1 MSGKKSAPPSS
12 RPSTGT
18 TGKKRALPELSLV
31 DDSGPAMLPGKAY
44 NPYDRDPKNLG
55 KSKKAAASKPDLRKL
70 SQWIKLKREVD
81 ELKKE
86 PPEEE

>member
-1 MSGKKSAPPSS
+1 MSAKKSGPATS

-18 TGKKRALPELSLV
+18 TGRRAVPELSLV
-31 DDSGPAMLPGKAY
+31 DDSGPRLLPGKAY
-44 NPYDRDPKNLG
+44 DPYDRDPKLVG
-55 KSKKAAASKPDLRKL
+55 KAKSKAPKPDLRKL

-86 PPEEE
+86 EPEA